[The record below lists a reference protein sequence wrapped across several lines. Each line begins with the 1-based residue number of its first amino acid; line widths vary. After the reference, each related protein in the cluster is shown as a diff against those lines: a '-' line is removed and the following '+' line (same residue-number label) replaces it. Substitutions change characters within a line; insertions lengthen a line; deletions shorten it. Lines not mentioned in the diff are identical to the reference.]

1 MCTGIR
7 SGNLSRVRYHGVF
20 YFILIIFYQASS
32 LLIRILNKLLANGLC
47 TSTLSVVPQH
57 SRHSNVPCGQFCD
70 TRYSW
75 GADNYVWEETS
86 VRIDVIVV
94 FCVSNVRSRVLQ
106 THTISQ
112 AVRAKS
118 ISEGVIGDD
127 AYVVVAGP
135 ANTYSHSIATLEEYG
150 VQRYEG
156 ASTIYGQC
164 EYGYL
169 SIFWKEVIQ
178 IYEDTLNA
186 YIDKYTSLV
195 SYLAD
200 SATGTPVS
208 DAPPPEQTSFAI
220 SLQVNSSPTRSI
232 RGSN

>member
-1 MCTGIR
+1 
-7 SGNLSRVRYHGVF
+7 
-20 YFILIIFYQASS
+20 
-32 LLIRILNKLLANGLC
+32 
-47 TSTLSVVPQH
+47 
-57 SRHSNVPCGQFCD
+57 
-70 TRYSW
+70 
-75 GADNYVWEETS
+75 
-86 VRIDVIVV
+86 VIVV
-94 FCVSNVRSRVLQ
+94 FCVSNVLSRVLQ
-106 THTISQ
+106 TRTISQ
-112 AVRAKS
+112 AVRAKL
-118 ISEGVIGDD
+118 IAEGIIGED

-135 ANTYSHSIATLEEYG
+135 ANTYSHYIATLEEYG

-178 IYEDTLNA
+178 IYEDTLDA

-200 SATGTPVS
+200 NATGTPVS
-208 DAPPPEQTSFAI
+208 DAPPPEQTSHAI
-220 SLQVNSSPTRSI
+220 SLQVNGSPTHSI